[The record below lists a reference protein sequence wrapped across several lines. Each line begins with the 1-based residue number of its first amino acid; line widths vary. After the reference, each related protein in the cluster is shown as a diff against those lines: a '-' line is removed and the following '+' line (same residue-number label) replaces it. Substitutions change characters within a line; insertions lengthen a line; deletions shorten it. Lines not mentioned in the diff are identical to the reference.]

1 MQSEDQK
8 EELLGCMSKGGK
20 MSDTHYETAYKELTT
35 ACYIV
40 IASYEQY
47 LLDQLSSAQLAEVML
62 KLLDRLPEISE
73 STREALR
80 SAERLSEK
88 GLG

>member
-1 MQSEDQK
+1 MVAKTPFENS
-8 EELLGCMSKGGK
+8 
-20 MSDTHYETAYKELTT
+20 YKELAT

-40 IASYEQY
+40 VASYEQY
-47 LLDQLSSAQLAEVML
+47 LLDQISSKQLAEVML
-62 KLLDRLPEISE
+62 KLLEKLPEISE

-80 SAERLSEK
+80 SSETLSEK